1 MSDRTLSVYE
11 TADWRA
17 RLVGVAH
24 VRYDARGT
32 LFINEVAVEAI
43 RRSGHF
49 SVLSCVDGS
58 TSVVLTG
65 FLRLVPDPR
74 HRDGQVDEPA
84 TTSGQ

>member
-11 TADWRA
+11 TPNWWA
-17 RLVGVAH
+17 RLAGVVH
-24 VRYDARGT
+24 VHYDARGT
-32 LFINEVAVEAI
+32 LFVDEVPVEAI

-58 TSVVLTG
+58 VSVVLSS

-74 HRDGQVDEPA
+74 QHDRRADELLA
-84 TTSGQ
+84 HGR

>member
-11 TADWRA
+11 TADWWA
-17 RLVGVAH
+17 RLIGVAL

-32 LFINEVAVEAI
+32 LFVNEVPVETI

-49 SVLSCVDGS
+49 SVLCCVDGS
-58 TSVVLTG
+58 VSVVLSS

-74 HRDGQVDEPA
+74 HRDGRVDEPLPN
-84 TTSGQ
+84 GR